1 MIVKMEQ
8 LKPLFYYYRYGIFII
23 IIIIIIIIIVLP
35 SFRPLVFCEYLF
47 VIDVI
52 YIYIYIYIHIYIYIY
67 INILTS
73 NCRPKQYQ
81 KTAAML
87 VFLNSERKFCSW

>member
-1 MIVKMEQ
+1 MEQ

-23 IIIIIIIIIVLP
+23 IIIIIINIIVLP

-52 YIYIYIYIHIYIYIY
+52 YIYIYIYI
-67 INILTS
+67 LTS
-73 NCRPKQYQ
+73 NCRPKQYL

-87 VFLNSERKFCSW
+87 VFLNLERKFCSW